1 MVAVAGWPAN
11 VGRSEALTTGYR
23 TVNLPED
30 LCTEAEKWMTGR
42 FDTLEALLGFLL
54 QEIVKNDA
62 GRLDQ
67 AEEEIVEQRL
77 RDLGYI

>member
-1 MVAVAGWPAN
+1 MVAAAGWLAEM
-11 VGRSEALTTGYR
+11 GSERLTTQYR
-23 TVNLPED
+23 TFNLPED
-30 LCTEAEKWMTGR
+30 LCLQAEKWMSGR
-42 FDTLEALLGFLL
+42 FDNLEALLSFLM

-62 GRLDQ
+62 GKLDE